1 MPELCLIL
9 ALSEFRCNLAG
20 LLGPRKYDTHD
31 AGIFRFFDLTI
42 CYFFSNL
49 NIILVCLYLRFCKVV
64 PEAYFW
70 SCLPL
75 FGVSICSPAASYAR
89 LDYYY

>member
-31 AGIFRFFDLTI
+31 AGIFRFFDLTNLL
-42 CYFFSNL
+42 FF
-49 NIILVCLYLRFCKVV
+49 F
-64 PEAYFW
+64 E
-70 SCLPL
+70 
-75 FGVSICSPAASYAR
+75 
-89 LDYYY
+89 LDYYTSMFLFKILQGCTRSVFLELFAAVWCFDLFPGGILR